1 MKPIPVNIR
10 RLLGII
16 TLDQMYTEF
25 SLPIVT
31 LIFFDHASRLF
42 PTDTPVSV
50 RSMWY
55 GACIATPYLIN
66 LFFAPLLSTLSD
78 EFGRKKFLIFEIF
91 SSFFYSFLAGLG
103 ICFGSLWLLFTGFII
118 RGAFSRTNTTALSMI
133 GDSCSKPDKMAFM
146 SYLQVAIC
154 LGACLGPIISGY
166 LARGYY
172 FSTLNFSL
180 PFFVAAGF
188 ALLNSTLTYLFISE
202 TLQHRSSNT
211 WPGEERGRLAANL
224 SAAHYVITHPDVLKT
239 SIILILFQ
247 LGWSSYYQFI
257 PPLLKTVY
265 HFNSHQLGIFIGLI
279 AFWLVISASVIFKI
293 IYPALDSYRLL
304 IFSAISEIVGI
315 LMTIAVYYHLLPDFF
330 LWLAAIPVSLGDVLA
345 YITLTSIFSNI
356 VPNHMQGKVT
366 GINFLI
372 VGLVWGATG
381 LIGGLL
387 ISYTPIL
394 PIVLA
399 PLGIIASLLATTTK
413 YGKNMVLNYCSA
425 IA

>member
-42 PTDTPVSV
+42 SPDTPMSV

-55 GACIATPYLIN
+55 GACISTPYLIN
-66 LFFAPLLSTLSD
+66 LFFAPLFSTLSD
-78 EFGRKKFLIFEIF
+78 EFGRKKFLFFEIF
-91 SSFFYSFLAGLG
+91 SSFFYSLLAGLG
-103 ICFGSLWLLFTGFII
+103 ICFGNLWLLFTGFII

-133 GDSCSKPDKMAFM
+133 GDSCSRPDKMLFM

-154 LGACLGPIISGY
+154 LGACIGPIIAGY

-172 FSTLNFSL
+172 FTTLNFAL
-180 PFFVAAGF
+180 PFFIAAGM
-188 ALLNSTLTYLFISE
+188 ALVNSALTYIFISE
-202 TLQHRSSNT
+202 TLSRRSSSA
-211 WPGEERGRLAANL
+211 WPEGKHSRLSANL
-224 SAAHYVITHPDVLKT
+224 SAVHYVITHPDVLKT

-265 HFNSHQLGIFIGLI
+265 HFDAHLLGLFIGLI

-293 IYPALDSYRLL
+293 IYPALDSYRIL
-304 IFSAISEIVGI
+304 IFSAMVEILGI
-315 LMTIAVYYHLLPDFF
+315 LMTIAVYYHLLPHFF

-345 YITLTSIFSNI
+345 YITLSSIFSNI
-356 VPNHMQGKVT
+356 VPDHMQGKVT

-372 VGLVWGATG
+372 VGLVWGTTGFMGG
-381 LIGGLL
+381 LI

-394 PIVLA
+394 PILLA
-399 PLGIIASLLATTTK
+399 PLGIIAALMVTITR
-413 YGKNMVLNYCSA
+413 YGKNMVLNYCGA
-425 IA
+425 TA